1 MNIFTHRNKP
11 IYNHSIEWFNRVQSC
26 NSGNNLTTKITGLK
40 NHEELLERSIV
51 KVAQMKQS
59 GKVDIPPFQRKETA
73 WVNRQIQILIFC
85 IINGLRIPVIDS
97 QRFSDGSI
105 DLIDGQQRCFNAIK
119 FIKNKIRIDNPKTKS
134 RKFKEHKDFYSKYGG
149 RRFSRLPKNIQQK
162 VKDYPL
168 KFSEEISDD
177 EGDGR
182 DYYVRANTL
191 GSKINRP
198 EINRAYHYDTAFWK
212 QAHNLSSKYAKFFYN
227 SGVLTEAKI
236 GRSEDQL
243 LIQELLVLIRD
254 GAQSSGKL
262 KKYFEN
268 WRKDIPNRKETVD
281 EMEKIFNHIQKIF
294 PKGLVGT
301 RFDNTNNFYA
311 LVGALSAKLKTSG
324 KLKNPKTVNST
335 LTRFM
340 GSVFNG
346 RSERQAR
353 PYWETLQEG
362 TKSKANRKVRISIL
376 CGKI

>member
-1 MNIFTHRNKP
+1 
-11 IYNHSIEWFNRVQSC
+11 
-26 NSGNNLTTKITGLK
+26 LTTKITGLK
-40 NHEELLERSIV
+40 NPEELLVRPLD
-51 KVAQMKQS
+51 KVASMKRA
-59 GKVDIPPFQRKETA
+59 GKVLIPPFQRKETA
-73 WVNRQIQILIFC
+73 WINRQIQHLIFC

-119 FIKNKIRIDNPKTKS
+119 FLMSKIKIDKPKKSTRKYKENK
-134 RKFKEHKDFYSKYGG
+134 EYYSKYGG
-149 RRFSRLPKNIQQK
+149 KRFSRLPKEIQRK
-162 VKDYPL
+162 VKNYPI
-168 KFSEEISDD
+168 KFSEDITDD

-182 DYYVRANTL
+182 DYYVRANTI

-198 EINRAYHYDTAFWK
+198 EINKAYYYDTALWK
-212 QAHNLSSKYAKFFYN
+212 LANQLATKYGKFYYN
-227 SGVLTEAKI
+227 YGILTEAKI

-243 LIQELLVLIRD
+243 LTEELLVLIRD

-268 WRKDIPNRKETVD
+268 WKKDIPNRKETVD
-281 EMEKIFNHIQKIF
+281 EMEKIFKHIQKIF
-294 PKGLVGT
+294 PKTLTGS

-340 GSVFNG
+340 ASVFNG
-346 RSERQAR
+346 RSEKQAK

-362 TKSKANRKVRISIL
+362 TKSKANRKERIRIL

>member
-1 MNIFTHRNKP
+1 M
-11 IYNHSIEWFNRVQSC
+11 
-26 NSGNNLTTKITGLK
+26 TTKITGLK
-40 NHEELLERSIV
+40 NPEELLERPLD

-59 GKVDIPPFQRKETA
+59 GKVLIPPFQRKETA
-73 WVNRQIQILIFC
+73 WVNKQIQILIFC

-119 FIKNKIRIDNPKTKS
+119 FIKNKIKIDKPKAKS
-134 RKFKEHKDFYSKYGG
+134 RKFKEYKEFYSKYGG
-149 RRFSRLPKNIQQK
+149 RRFSSLPKDIQKK
-162 VKDYPL
+162 VKNYPL
-168 KFSEEISDD
+168 KFSEEISDN
-177 EGDGR
+177 ETDGR

-198 EINRAYHYDTAFWK
+198 EINKAQHYDTAFWK
-212 QAHNLSSKYAKFFYN
+212 LSNNLSSKYAKFFYD

-268 WRKDIPNRKETVD
+268 WRKDIPNRKETID
-281 EMEKIFNHIQKIF
+281 EMEKIFKHIQRIF
-294 PKGLVGT
+294 PKGLART

-346 RSERQAR
+346 RTEKQSK

-362 TKSKANRKVRISIL
+362 TKSKANRKERIRIL